1 MQSCVDM
8 EAQFQT
14 NIPPSPVTP
23 SSNIICAQNTFS
35 FRHFPY
41 VVPLMR
47 FSSTSSHFCLTKHT
61 FSPDWCEDSDSKF
74 QVLFQH
80 YFSTFLPFHFRK
92 WKKILSLF
100 KIAKLRSS
108 GRTRD
113 FYFPCTNSII
123 AISAILKH
131 IIIHLSYLDL
141 LKLFT
146 SILKM
151 RNCWTTFYNCKSCS
165 SKNVLSWWQW
175 TKVHHT
181 AI

>member
-1 MQSCVDM
+1 
-8 EAQFQT
+8 
-14 NIPPSPVTP
+14 
-23 SSNIICAQNTFS
+23 
-35 FRHFPY
+35 
-41 VVPLMR
+41 MR
-47 FSSTSSHFCLTKHT
+47 ILTL
-61 FSPDWCEDSDSKF
+61 SSKF
-74 QVLFQH
+74 CFNTTFPPFSLF
-80 YFSTFLPFHFRK
+80 TLENG
-92 WKKILSLF
+92 KKILSLF

-165 SKNVLSWWQW
+165 SKMFCPDDNEQRYITLQYSPQGSFLLPRRLVCNVPYLTFFAVLKAVFQNENCN
-175 TKVHHT
+175 TTQRTHFQV
-181 AI
+181 